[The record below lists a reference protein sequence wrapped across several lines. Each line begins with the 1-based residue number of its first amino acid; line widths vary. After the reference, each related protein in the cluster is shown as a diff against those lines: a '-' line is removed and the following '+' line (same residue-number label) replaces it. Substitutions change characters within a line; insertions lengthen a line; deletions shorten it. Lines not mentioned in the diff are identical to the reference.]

1 MTETNDGWGKGGAF
15 VLGGVLGGLA
25 GYALRANNGFGNA
38 GAYTLG
44 AMTAGGVTGYGE
56 GCDIARANARIDNII
71 QQNAQNEV
79 INAIA
84 SVNANINT
92 SAKDVLNF
100 ELQNL
105 FAQQASDQNLNN
117 QFCKVNESIVH
128 DGMATRA
135 TINAFKDQYTQDRIA
150 DLSAEN
156 AQLKTQLSIAPL
168 YATVNGISNTLNS
181 VLCCPS
187 VRCCCNNTTPVSG
200 AVTF

>member
-25 GYALRANNGFGNA
+25 GYALRANNGFN
-38 GAYTLG
+38 TVP
-44 AMTAGGVTGYGE
+44 AMVAAGGVTGYGE

-84 SVNANINT
+84 SVNANVN
-92 SAKDVLNF
+92 SNAKEVLQF

-117 QFCKVNESIVH
+117 QFCKINENIVA
-128 DGMATRA
+128 DGITTRTA
-135 TINAFKDQYTQDRIA
+135 INQFKDLYTQDRIA

-181 VLCCPS
+181 VMCNPS
-187 VRCCCNNTTPVSG
+187 VRCCCNNTPISG
-200 AVTF
+200 SVTF

>member
-25 GYALRANNGFGNA
+25 GYALRAHNGVGA
-38 GAYTLG
+38 PGAYTAG
-44 AMTAGGVTGYGE
+44 VMAAGGVTGYGE

-84 SVNANINT
+84 GVNANVNST
-92 SAKDVLNF
+92 AKDVLNF

-117 QFCKVNESIVH
+117 QFCKVNEGIVQ
-128 DGMATRA
+128 DGITTRA

-150 DLSAEN
+150 DLAAEN
-156 AQLKTQLSIAPL
+156 AALKSQIAMAPL
-168 YATVNGISNTLNS
+168 YASVNGIQNTLNS
-181 VLCCPS
+181 VIGCTG
-187 VRCCCNNTTPVSG
+187 VRTCGSCNCGCQNN
-200 AVTF
+200 

>member
-25 GYALRANNGFGNA
+25 GYALRANNGFGPYAA
-38 GAYTLG
+38 GV
-44 AMTAGGVTGYGE
+44 MTAGGVTGYGE

-117 QFCKVNESIVH
+117 QFCKVNEGIVQSTINTN
-128 DGMATRA
+128 AA
-135 TINAFKDQYTQDRIA
+135 INAFKDQYTQDRIS

-156 AQLKTQLSIAPL
+156 ASLKSQLAMAPL
-168 YATVNGISNTLNS
+168 YATVNGIQNTLNS
-181 VLCCPS
+181 VIGCAGVRTCNCVCPS
-187 VRCCCNNTTPVSG
+187 GVI
-200 AVTF
+200 

>member
-1 MTETNDGWGKGGAF
+1 MAGEKAGAF

-25 GYALRANNGFGNA
+25 GYALRANNGFGPYAA
-38 GAYTLG
+38 GVMA
-44 AMTAGGVTGYGE
+44 AGGVTGYGE

-117 QFCKVNESIVH
+117 QFCKVNETIVN
-128 DGMATRA
+128 DGIATRA
-135 TINAFKDQYTQDRIA
+135 TINQFKDLYTQDRIA

-168 YATVNGISNTLNS
+168 YASVNGISNTLNS
-181 VLCCPS
+181 VLCNPS
-187 VRCCCNNTTPVSG
+187 VRCCCNNTPISG
-200 AVTF
+200 TVAF

>member
-1 MTETNDGWGKGGAF
+1 MTESNDGWGKGGAF

-25 GYALRANNGFGNA
+25 GYALRANNGFGNVPAYTA
-38 GAYTLG
+38 GAI
-44 AMTAGGVTGYGE
+44 AAGGVTGYGE

-117 QFCKVNESIVH
+117 QFCKVNENIVSE
-128 DGMATRA
+128 GIATRA

-156 AQLKTQLSIAPL
+156 AQLKSQLAMTPL
-168 YATVNGISNTLNS
+168 YATVNGIQNTLNS
-181 VLCCPS
+181 VVGCTG
-187 VRCCCNNTTPVSG
+187 VRTCGSCNCGCNNN
-200 AVTF
+200 